1 MRNERIFGLN
11 GLWLKILAMGFMV
24 CDHLW
29 ATVVSG
35 QDWLTCL
42 GRLTLPIFAF
52 QIAEGWAHTSDR
64 KKYRRRMFLWALLTE
79 IPFNLMYGSS
89 VIYPFHQNVLFTFW
103 LAMVFLTFIEW
114 AGKKGALARWGA
126 AALSLAVG
134 YYLGFLLFVDYYGYG
149 IITVLLFAL
158 TRTLPFGRVIQL
170 LGLAW
175 VNLELMGGLV
185 YPVTVLGHSFEIPRQ
200 SFALLALIPIWL
212 YNGQAGSRN
221 KWVRLAGYAFYP
233 VHMLIL
239 ALVKLY

>member
-1 MRNERIFGLN
+1 MKDARTFGLN

-29 ATVVSG
+29 ATVVPG

-52 QIAEGWAHTSDR
+52 QIGEGWAHTSDR
-64 KKYRRRMFLWALLTE
+64 KRYRRRMFLWALLTE

-89 VIYPFHQNVLFTFW
+89 AIYPFHQNVLFTFW
-103 LAMVFLTFIEW
+103 LAMVFLTFIDW
-114 AGKKGALARWGA
+114 AGKRGTLARWGA
-126 AALSLAVG
+126 AALSLTVG

-149 IITVLLFAL
+149 IVTVLLFAL
-158 TRTLPFGRVIQL
+158 TRDLPFGKVIQL

-185 YPVTVLGHSFEIPRQ
+185 YPITVLGYSFEIPRQ
-200 SFALLALIPIWL
+200 GFALLALVPIWL
-212 YNGQAGSRN
+212 YNGQPGSRN
-221 KWVRLAGYAFYP
+221 KWVRLACYAFYP

-239 ALVKLY
+239 SLVKLY